1 MLTYTSN
8 TSRITVYFTYPMH
21 LYLKENLK
29 TNEVLIAYNGMDVT
43 EHLSSIV
50 PEVSD
55 QHDAQ
60 SFVNYLYRFGV
71 LRPSDTADDLFLPT
85 YSVKISVEYNHIDLV
100 YSTPVDILE
109 KELRIV
115 SDVLSSVD
123 STIADEFIT
132 KVTSTNPSNV
142 DTSVFFPENMSDCS
156 LEILDVNLKRCAA
169 LFEPI
174 TETELFR
181 VHVGYTLSGEAK
193 RRLEHFVGGVLMDN

>member
-71 LRPSDTADDLFLPT
+71 LSPSDTADDLFLPT

-109 KELRIV
+109 KELRLV
-115 SDVLSSVD
+115 GDVLSSVD

-132 KVTSTNPSNV
+132 KVTSTNPVNV

>member
-71 LRPSDTADDLFLPT
+71 LSPSDTADDLFLPT
-85 YSVKISVEYNHIDLV
+85 YSVKISVEYNHIDLA
-100 YSTPVDILE
+100 YSTPLDILE

-115 SDVLSSVD
+115 GDVLSSVD
-123 STIADEFIT
+123 STIADAFIA
-132 KVTSTNPSNV
+132 KVTSTNPANV